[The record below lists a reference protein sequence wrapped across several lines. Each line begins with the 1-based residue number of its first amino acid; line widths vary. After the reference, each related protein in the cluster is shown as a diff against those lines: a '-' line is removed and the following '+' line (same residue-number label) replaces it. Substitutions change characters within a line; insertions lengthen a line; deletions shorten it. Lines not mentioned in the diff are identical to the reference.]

1 MKKTSINSITILCL
15 IIFITYLCIFCIL
28 LYYFF
33 KDKMSWNKFINDLYN
48 NTNNIFIEYF
58 KCPIHSILSLTS
70 SSNSNINSNSNSNSN
85 INISDDNCLL
95 CYKDL
100 QDSTLYKYEF
110 KKLYKIYELFK
121 QIDKFNIYNINTLT
135 NTNISTP
142 TNTST
147 NTTKILIHQYTMYL
161 WLLENSIKD
170 YDHITNETTD
180 TYYKLIDS
188 YKHINSNIDKDNNN
202 NNNNNIDNDNDTTN
216 DNTQETLSNVENIIY
231 IENNIDLYTQ
241 IIYLLN
247 LNNSTI
253 DNFFICK
260 SYYLFSLFTDI
271 YKYIK
276 QINILANS
284 IMY

>member
-1 MKKTSINSITILCL
+1 MKKTSLNIITILCL

-33 KDKMSWNKFINDLYN
+33 KDKLSWNKFINELYN

-58 KCPIHSILSLTS
+58 KCPIHSILSL
-70 SSNSNINSNSNSNSN
+70 SSNNNINNNINNINNNN
-85 INISDDNCLL
+85 INIYDADCLL

-121 QIDKFNIYNINTLT
+121 QIDKFNIYNT
-135 NTNISTP
+135 NTP
-142 TNTST
+142 TNTNTSTNT

-188 YKHINSNIDKDNNN
+188 YKHINN
-202 NNNNNIDNDNDTTN
+202 NNNNNINNDTTN
-216 DNTQETLSNVENIIY
+216 DNTQETNETFSNVENIIY

-276 QINILANS
+276 QINILSNS

>member
-1 MKKTSINSITILCL
+1 M
-15 IIFITYLCIFCIL
+15 
-28 LYYFF
+28 
-33 KDKMSWNKFINDLYN
+33 
-48 NTNNIFIEYF
+48 
-58 KCPIHSILSLTS
+58 
-70 SSNSNINSNSNSNSN
+70 
-85 INISDDNCLL
+85 L

-121 QIDKFNIYNINTLT
+121 QIDKFNIYNT
-135 NTNISTP
+135 NTP
-142 TNTST
+142 TNTNTNTNT
-147 NTTKILIHQYTMYL
+147 NTTKTLIHQYTMYL

-188 YKHINSNIDKDNNN
+188 YKHINSNIDKDNNS
-202 NNNNNIDNDNDTTN
+202 NIDNDNDTTTN
-216 DNTQETLSNVENIIY
+216 NTQETLSNVENIIY
-231 IENNIDLYTQ
+231 IENNIDLYNQ

-276 QINILANS
+276 QINILSNS